1 MDLAP
6 EVKDVFYGSV
16 QELNRRVLPNLTYDP
31 LASYDLATYQE
42 GMYGSLITDLRSK
55 CVSTG
60 QKIYCLMWLY
70 ILVMLLILLLVVL
83 IVICCYLTL
92 PPYRRSGSSFLATLW
107 FHRSGW
113 SGVIK
118 DFSA

>member
-83 IVICCYLTL
+83 IVICCFTYTL
-92 PPYRRSGSSFLATLW
+92 FI
-107 FHRSGW
+107 
-113 SGVIK
+113 VIV
-118 DFSA
+118 FRLHISCLLSHFTPLP